1 MKRRG
6 SLVLYLKNFFHSK
19 AVRLDVYLSDEK
31 GTIYEI
37 WSRYGDGYN
46 GYHE

>member
-6 SLVLYLKNFFHSK
+6 SLVQYLKNFFHSK

-31 GTIYEI
+31 GTIYNNTCHI
-37 WSRYGDGYN
+37 DRLIQ
-46 GYHE
+46 